1 MTHEHSDNFEEL
13 AQELLE
19 RRDGVKRLLEELLNA
34 AMTAEVSEQLGAE
47 RHEHNPSARAG
58 AMALSPAS

>member
-34 AMTAEVSEQLGAE
+34 ADDSGGKRTTGGGA
-47 RHEHNPSARAG
+47 ARAQPPAPG
-58 AMALSPAS
+58 LVPGRQPAS